1 MRQALQDIEI
11 ARVVDH
17 HLDAQ
22 GAALF
27 QVELHAAVLVGE
39 VNAHLR
45 PWVNTRVRKMLWVL
59 RCTRRAN
66 TTDTAAGRPMPMLSA
81 TRASNKARARRGVS
95 STRVRATSIW
105 RMLRCHQ

>member
-39 VNAHLR
+39 ANAHLR
-45 PWVNTRVRKMLWVL
+45 PWVNTRVRKMLWYCAVRGERTPPTPRL
-59 RCTRRAN
+59 VGQCRCCRPPGPRTRRLPVEVRR
-66 TTDTAAGRPMPMLSA
+66 TTWAGRP
-81 TRASNKARARRGVS
+81 
-95 STRVRATSIW
+95 
-105 RMLRCHQ
+105 